1 LKLFPKFQYKSYME
15 TTFYLITALLTIIN
29 AVLAYVLYSKI
40 TEFDEIFSGIYMNRE
55 QIGAI
60 DDRLSSIEDEMEDFS
75 EWDVLAGDGLEDE
88 DEEDEEEALAEY
100 INDIANDIEDNI
112 VDFNERLTAME
123 LSLNNH
129 VTAVNEM
136 MTFIDRMVGRL
147 DQIEQHLRDQQPG
160 L

>member
-1 LKLFPKFQYKSYME
+1 ME